1 MPTLSL
7 SNYHRWDVSPEEA
20 TAIQHSL
27 AGRVSLTPDF
37 GDLKVVA
44 GVDMSATG
52 VARAA
57 VVLLSYPDYQV
68 LEVARAERP
77 LDFPYVPGLLSFRE
91 GPAVLAAFEKLSRL
105 PDLIFFDGQGIAHP
119 RKIGIASH
127 IGLLLDLPSIGVAKS
142 PLAVSGPE
150 PGLEPGSV
158 THWKNRRG
166 EVVAAAVR
174 TKLRSKP
181 LYISPGH
188 KIDLDTSVKLV
199 LEACRGYRLPEPTRQ
214 AHNAAAIA
222 E

>member
-7 SNYHRWDVSPEEA
+7 TNYHKWDVAPDEA
-20 TAIQHSL
+20 KAIQHSL

-37 GDLKVVA
+37 GTLEVVA

-57 VVLLSYPDYQV
+57 VVLLSYPDYEV

-77 LDFPYVPGLLSFRE
+77 LVFPYVPGLLSFRE

-127 IGLLLDLPSIGVAKS
+127 MGLLLDLPSIGVAKS

-150 PGLEPGSV
+150 PGSEPGSV
-158 THWKNRRG
+158 SEWKNRRG

-188 KIDLDTSVKLV
+188 KIDLDTSVRLV

-214 AHNAAAIA
+214 AHNAAAVG